1 MDSLYENNNKIWVIS
16 VSSCCFIVLM
26 VIIYRKYFLYTNN
39 SQEESTTIDHILT
52 RLQEFRNQNNS
63 DVDSNAS
70 TIQV

>member
-39 SQEESTTIDHILT
+39 SQEESTTIDILT

-70 TIQV
+70 TIEV